1 MSSEMLQI
9 IGLSVDIFGVL
20 LMSYSYF
27 SSTKFIAVPWFLL
40 ISLFSITKA
49 DFDASFSKRLNG
61 EKHGRAVQGL
71 ACIIIGFILQIIA
84 LTVLAPS
91 GIVSG

>member
-1 MSSEMLQI
+1 MSSEMLQV

-27 SSTKFIAVPWFLL
+27 SSTKFITVPWFLL

-61 EKHGRAVQGL
+61 EKHGRASSRVGL
-71 ACIIIGFILQIIA
+71 YHHRFY
-84 LTVLAPS
+84 PS
-91 GIVSG
+91 DYRFNCSRPVWYC